1 MGLIRY
7 LRRRLHIQQVNDV
20 CDSTHQIV
28 DKCLKEI
35 CSDGGSRL
43 SSIRQYKSRRV

>member
-35 CSDGGSRL
+35 CSNGGDPG
-43 SSIRQYKSRRV
+43 

>member
-35 CSDGGSRL
+35 CSNGGGDPG
-43 SSIRQYKSRRV
+43 